1 MQTHRHR
8 RFGVEWIM
16 LTALH
21 VVVAGAMT
29 VALVREHHSVRQTE
43 FDRLQGQARVIDEN
57 LSRQLV
63 GADKA
68 LLGMA
73 RGLGQATAADSR
85 SVVAQLRLLT
95 DAMPGFSSM
104 LWLDAHGTVIAA
116 PRDDMIGKNF
126 STRDYFDAPRRSGDP
141 DRLFVSPPFHT
152 TVGAY
157 VIVASRMVVDG
168 EGRFAGVVTATLDP
182 DYFGVLL
189 KSVLYAPD
197 MRAALVHQGGAV
209 FLDVHDAAAGAGLAP
224 GDVAAL
230 LAQPRRGADAPP
242 ELEGSAVLRI
252 GGAARLVS
260 LRALDRSD
268 TRHDAPLVAVVSR
281 DLSAVLAPWV
291 TRTWQAGSLLAAFI
305 VVSAGSLWL
314 DQRRRREARRASAAA
329 DREHRAAADR
339 VEQALHG
346 ADLGLWELH
355 VPSDAFVTNARER
368 SLLGYESEEELRR
381 LPSWRSLIHPDD
393 RARVAAAIVP
403 HLKGET
409 PAYDCEHR
417 MLHRDGRYVWLFS
430 RAMIVER
437 GPEGAPIRIVG
448 THLDITE
455 RKSAQAELMQ
465 ATSALRASE
474 GQLRLLTDNMP
485 ALVSRLDLEQRFRF
499 ANRAYDD
506 WLQVDPASL
515 IGRTLREVYGD
526 AAHDGFRH
534 HIERALTGA
543 RVTYERHLPSASG
556 HRRVEFTLVPEF
568 DPQGAVSGLY
578 TLATDITARHEAER
592 RQARSEERLSIAL
605 EGSGQVLFDWNL
617 ATQTV
622 YQSAQAAVIR
632 GEPAAA
638 GDSSVEVL
646 HRTVHPDDLPG
657 VIASA
662 RRAVTAVTPLFEA
675 DFRILHKAG
684 DWIWV
689 RMRGRVVEH
698 DGQGRALRVTGI
710 YSDIS
715 GHKLEEGRLR
725 RLAEFDALTGLPN
738 RALFRD
744 RLNRAMARSARGKPM
759 ALLFLDID
767 HFKDIN
773 DTLGHEAGDEVLRV
787 FALRMQSVV
796 RASDTVARLGGDEF
810 TIILEDLRTLEDA
823 STIADKLN
831 RTLEQPMTLDDGPLR
846 VTASIGIAFC
856 AAGEGDE
863 AALLR
868 RADGALYEA
877 KRRGRNSHFCAEA
890 GP

>member
-1 MQTHRHR
+1 MQSLRHR
-8 RFGVEWIM
+8 RFGVEWI
-16 LTALH
+16 LLIALQL
-21 VVVAGAMT
+21 VIAGAMT
-29 VALVREHHSVRQTE
+29 AVLVREHRSVREAEVQ
-43 FDRLQGQARVIDEN
+43 RLEGQARVIDEN

-68 LLGMA
+68 LLGVARELA
-73 RGLGQATAADSR
+73 RGPSGDRPSAT
-85 SVVAQLRLLT
+85 AQLRLLT

-104 LWLDAHGTVIAA
+104 LWFSADGTVVASSR
-116 PRDDMIGKNF
+116 PDLVGKNF
-126 STRDYFDAPRRSGDP
+126 AMRDFFDVPRRSGDAT
-141 DRLFVSPPFHT
+141 RLFVSPPFRT
-152 TVGAY
+152 TVGTW
-157 VIVASRMVVDG
+157 VVVASRSLTDG
-168 EGRFAGVVTATLDP
+168 DGRFAGVVTATLDP
-182 DYFGVLL
+182 EYFSVLL
-189 KSVLYAPD
+189 SSVLYASD
-197 MRAALVHQGGAV
+197 MRAALVHQRGAV
-209 FLDVHDAAAGAGLAP
+209 SLDVPDATADSRLASD
-224 GDVAAL
+224 DVAAL
-230 LAQPRRGADAPP
+230 LAPLQHGADAKRAAT
-242 ELEGSAVLRI
+242 GNAVRRI
-252 GGAARLVS
+252 GGSTRLVG
-260 LRALDRSD
+260 LRALDRSAAH
-268 TRHDAPLVAVVSR
+268 HDAPLVAVVSR
-281 DLSAVLAPWV
+281 DLSAILAPWLD
-291 TRTWQAGSLLAAFI
+291 RAWQAGGMLAAFI
-305 VVSAGSLWL
+305 FVSAGSLWL
-314 DQRRRREARRASAAA
+314 DQRRRREALLASALT
-329 DREHRAAADR
+329 DRERQVAVDR

-368 SLLGYESEEELRR
+368 RLLGYESEDDMRA
-381 LPSWRSLIHPDD
+381 LPSWRALIHPDD
-393 RARVAAAIVP
+393 QAGVAAAIIP
-403 HLKGET
+403 HLKGKT

-437 GPEGAPIRIVG
+437 GPKGEPIRIVG

-455 RKSAQAELMQ
+455 RKSAQAELME
-465 ATSALRASE
+465 ATAALRDSE
-474 GQLRLLTDNMP
+474 EQLRLLTDNMP

-499 ANRAYDD
+499 ANRAYAD

-515 IGRTLREVYGD
+515 IGRSLREVYGE

-534 HIERALTGA
+534 HIERALTG
-543 RVTYERHLPSASG
+543 VKVCYERHLASVG
-556 HRRVEFTLVPEF
+556 GPRRVEFTLVPELG
-568 DPQGAVSGLY
+568 PQGAVSGLY
-578 TLATDITARHEAER
+578 ALATDITARYEAEI

-617 ATQTV
+617 PTRTV
-622 YQSAQAAVIR
+622 YLSAQWEVLR

-638 GDSSVEVL
+638 GELTVDAL
-646 HRTVHPDDLPG
+646 HRMVHPDDLSAMT
-657 VIASA
+657 ASA
-662 RRAVTAVTPLFEA
+662 RTAVVGETPLFEA
-675 DFRILHKAG
+675 EFRILHILG

-689 RMRGRVVEH
+689 RMRGRVVER
-698 DGQGRALRVTGI
+698 DERGRALRITGT

-725 RLAEFDALTGLPN
+725 RLAEFDTLTGLPN

-773 DTLGHEAGDEVLRV
+773 DTLGHEAGDEVLKV
-787 FALRMQSVV
+787 FAHRMQSTV

-810 TIILEDLRTLEDA
+810 TIILEELRTPEDA

-831 RTLEQPMTLDDGPLR
+831 RALEQPMVLNDGPLR

-863 AALLR
+863 AGLLR

-877 KRRGRNSHFCAEA
+877 KRRGRNSHFCAEL
-890 GP
+890 GS